1 MQNVTNRR
9 NIAMGAAG
17 STILLL
23 IVAVFLV
30 ALTILNYAASSNS
43 GRSWSGNHNAAG
55 VVACRVQPF
64 IWCAISSSATA

>member
-1 MQNVTNRR
+1 
-9 NIAMGAAG
+9 MGAAG

-43 GRSWSGNHNAAG
+43 GN
-55 VVACRVQPF
+55 
-64 IWCAISSSATA
+64 SSKRGA